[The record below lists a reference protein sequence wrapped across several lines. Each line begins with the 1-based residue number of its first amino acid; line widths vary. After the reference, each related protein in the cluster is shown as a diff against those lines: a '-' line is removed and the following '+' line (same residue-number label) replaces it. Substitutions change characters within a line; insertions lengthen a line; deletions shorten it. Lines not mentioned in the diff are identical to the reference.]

1 MPRLFKVKK
10 KTDCVIRWIVIYP
23 VDSAVHLSRI
33 SVFEVLFQSVRL
45 LMQLARITSKV
56 KNNPD
61 RISLSIFRR
70 TKEGKISQ
78 IKLHDTG
85 IVDIVAFKEKFCSA
99 RCIKILHFR
108 EPVYVGRCLHSY
120 RHLKKTK

>member
-1 MPRLFKVKK
+1 
-10 KTDCVIRWIVIYP
+10 
-23 VDSAVHLSRI
+23 
-33 SVFEVLFQSVRL
+33 
-45 LMQLARITSKV
+45 MQLARITSKV

-85 IVDIVAFKEKFCSA
+85 IVDIVAFKEKFWSA